1 MHMNSEFHHLA
12 KKVMESAIAICLGIL
27 LMLTSFAGI
36 ADARKSLLSGDYEND
51 TVLVAES
58 LQEVIASSED
68 SSPNEAKDSETVT
81 LIYEYISRY
90 RPRGDVNT
98 LVSFTTMQ
106 TALNSMAGH
115 YKTFPNRPLPEKL
128 KERLSQE
135 LTKAEKSLSSGN

>member
-1 MHMNSEFHHLA
+1 MNSEFHRLA
-12 KKVMESAIAICLGIL
+12 KKVMGSAIAICLGIL
-27 LMLTSFAGI
+27 LVLTSFAGI
-36 ADARKSLLSGDYEND
+36 VNARKSLLSGDYEND
-51 TVLVAES
+51 TVLVAQS
-58 LQEVIASSED
+58 LQEVIASQED
-68 SSPNEAKDSETVT
+68 SAPNEVKDSEAVT

-90 RPRGDVNT
+90 RPRGDVNN

-135 LTKAEKSLSSGN
+135 LAKAEKSLASGN